1 MKNKFLVIGV
11 ASVLLFLGSFIGFNA
26 HAQNQN
32 VTTSSSCSFQN
43 LDNCSRDDLVSL
55 LIQLVLQILNKS
67 NDSVASQQLPDLVV
81 NDIYYSASNKAIN
94 IDYCNIGS
102 GGSKEKFSIKLRN
115 EGIGKDILTTAT
127 MEIPQPRACLT
138 TALSPDAIGLDYEE
152 KAIVS
157 VTLDPENKIAEENK
171 SNNKLQKSIGDFF
184 EDSRVLYPSNG
195 VLLRDGKSIDIKWQG
210 KKNTLY
216 VVTLKTMGG
225 KFFELDSNSVMT
237 NEDGIGVYTW
247 KDISKVYSN
256 GAELRVSGDRFKICI
271 EPKASDN
278 QEDIIRI
285 ENVKIYSPETIEN
298 LKSPQDGLT
307 FYEGDTL
314 DIKWQGEKRTG
325 YVISLCVEGRAAN
338 EWIIG
343 YQIMTDFDGI
353 GNYKWDVRKL
363 DPNIDD
369 YILLL
374 QSVNQDLAIDLKIL
388 NRKET
393 YCPAVYDPVC
403 GIDGKTYSNDCE
415 AGKAGIKVSYTGECI
430 LTDVSKPIPCGNYGD
445 IDGDGMI
452 TGKDIAKAYGI
463 MNDDSVDLSRF
474 DVNGNGYADFDDIVK
489 INQYLKGEINTFSVC
504 SSVSKPIPCGN
515 YGDIDGDGM
524 ITYKDVE
531 EANKIINNDSVDLSR
546 FDVNGNGYADFDDIV
561 KINQYLKGEISTFDI
576 CQIRSKRCEE
586 FGATE
591 IVEDNLPFSIT
602 LWAEQYCPGSDTTI
616 GYEAPEGYKV
626 VSCEGGER
634 GSHGGCTFCPMSK
647 FKLEKIN
654 TDN

>member
-1 MKNKFLVIGV
+1 MKKKFLVIG
-11 ASVLLFLGSFIGFNA
+11 ATSVLLFLGSFIGFNA
-26 HAQNQN
+26 YAQNQN
-32 VTTSSSCSFQN
+32 VTTVNSSCSFQN

-55 LIQLVLQILNKS
+55 LIQLILQILNKPNV
-67 NDSVASQQLPDLVV
+67 NDSTTTPQQLPDLVV
-81 NDIYYSASNKAIN
+81 NDIYYSFSNKAIN
-94 IDYCNIGS
+94 IEYCNIGS
-102 GGSKEKFSIKLRN
+102 SGSSEKFSIKLRN
-115 EGIGKDILTTAT
+115 EEIGKEILTTAT
-127 MEIPQPRACLT
+127 MEIPQPGACLI
-138 TALSPDAIGLDYEE
+138 TAFPPDTIGLDYEE
-152 KAIVS
+152 RSIIS

-171 SNNKLQKSIGDFF
+171 SNNKLQKLTGDYF

-285 ENVKIYSPETIEN
+285 ENVKIYSPETISN
-298 LKSPQDGLT
+298 LKSPKDGLT

-489 INQYLKGEINTFSVC
+489 INQYLKGEI
-504 SSVSKPIPCGN
+504 
-515 YGDIDGDGM
+515 
-524 ITYKDVE
+524 
-531 EANKIINNDSVDLSR
+531 
-546 FDVNGNGYADFDDIV
+546 
-561 KINQYLKGEISTFDI
+561 STFDI
-576 CQIRSKRCEE
+576 CEIRSKRCEE